1 MPEIKK
7 RKTGGEGVMSVE
19 EAREQLNKEQLE
31 KEIDTI
37 KRTLK
42 DKREYINTFM
52 KEYHDLEEELYKLQK
67 ELERPNLLHNCF
79 KERTYLSTLDDDSE
93 PSFNYFYIIDIQE
106 DKNRLFALRIVA
118 DEKIDVTDFCLSSF
132 QKHYKDTLYQIS
144 SEEFIKAYNKVFEKF
159 QSMLPQGE

>member
-1 MPEIKK
+1 
-7 RKTGGEGVMSVE
+7 MSIE

-37 KRTLK
+37 TSTIK
-42 DKREYINTFM
+42 DKKRYVKILIGECHN
-52 KEYHDLEEELYKLQK
+52 LEEELYKLQR
-67 ELERPNLLHNCF
+67 ELNRPNLLHNCF
-79 KERTYLSTLDDDSE
+79 KEQTYLSTLDDDSE
-93 PSFNYFYIIDIQE
+93 PSFNYYYIIDIQE

-118 DEKIDVTDFCLSSF
+118 DEKIDVTDFYLSSF

>member
-1 MPEIKK
+1 MTIDVDK
-7 RKTGGEGVMSVE
+7 
-19 EAREQLNKEQLE
+19 EQLNKEQLE

-37 KRTLK
+37 VSTLK
-42 DKREYINTFM
+42 NKRQYAKSLMSEC
-52 KEYHDLEEELYKLQK
+52 HDLEEELHKLRR
-67 ELERPNLLHNCF
+67 ELNRPNLLHNCF

-118 DEKIDVTDFCLSSF
+118 DEKIDVTDFYLSSF
-132 QKHYKDTLYQIS
+132 EKHYKDTLYQIS

-159 QSMLPQGE
+159 NSMLPEGE

>member
-1 MPEIKK
+1 MTID
-7 RKTGGEGVMSVE
+7 VD
-19 EAREQLNKEQLE
+19 REQLNKEQLE

-37 KRTLK
+37 VSTLK
-42 DKREYINTFM
+42 NKRQYAKSLMSECY
-52 KEYHDLEEELYKLQK
+52 DLEEELHKLRR
-67 ELERPNLLHNCF
+67 ELDRPNLLHNCF

-118 DEKIDVTDFCLSSF
+118 DEKIDVTDFYLSSF
-132 QKHYKDTLYQIS
+132 EKHYKDTLYQIS
-144 SEEFIKAYNKVFEKF
+144 SEEFIKAYKRVFEKF